1 MARRRKR
8 KSTGSAKR
16 RTGTKKTTSK
26 RRGKRRRKGMLSEMI
41 SHEGFKKTG
50 KAYIGGLAG
59 GVIASGIDA
68 ILPKDSSV
76 LWRVGA
82 NGLVALVAG
91 AGLDMPSIASGLG
104 GATGYQLGQTL
115 TNKLLSEMEEEEMA
129 DDDALSDYPDA
140 LDENGNPM
148 YLADDSYVD
157 RGLAD
162 PNEFYYLEELEEM
175 ELADQYYLAE
185 SFQANDM
192 YPAYVNSSM
201 F

>member
-1 MARRRKR
+1 
-8 KSTGSAKR
+8 
-16 RTGTKKTTSK
+16 
-26 RRGKRRRKGMLSEMI
+26 MI

-50 KAYIGGLAG
+50 KAYLGGLTG

-68 ILPKDSSV
+68 LLPKDSSV

-104 GATGYQLGQTL
+104 GATGYQLGEKLKQ
-115 TNKLLSEMEEEEMA
+115 KLLSEMEEEEMA
-129 DDDALSDYPDA
+129 NEDSLSEYPDA
-140 LDENGNPM
+140 LDENGQPM
-148 YLADDSYVD
+148 YLADDSYVE
-157 RGLAD
+157 RGLAE
-162 PNEFYYLEELEEM
+162 PGEFYYLEELEEM
-175 ELADQYYLAE
+175 ELAEEQYALAE

>member
-1 MARRRKR
+1 MARRRK
-8 KSTGSAKR
+8 KR
-16 RTGTKKTTSK
+16 VGTSK
-26 RRGKRRRKGMLSEMI
+26 RRTTAKKTTTKRKGKRRKKSMMSEMI
-41 SHEGFKKTG
+41 SHEGLKKTG

-59 GVIASGIDA
+59 GVIASTIDA
-68 ILPKDSSV
+68 LLPANSSV

-82 NGLVALVAG
+82 NGLVALVVG
-91 AGLDMPSIASGLG
+91 AGFDMPSISSGLG
-104 GATGYQLGQTL
+104 GVTGYQLGEKL
-115 TNKLLSEMEEEEMA
+115 KAKLLSEMEEEEMA

-162 PNEFYYLEELEEM
+162 AGEFYYLEELEEM

-192 YPAYVNSSM
+192 YPAYVNSSQ